1 MSGNLNSVKE
11 VLEGAME
18 ALNAK
23 GASIPEREM
32 RDYSMRLQ
40 ICQNALI
47 QNQRKIWIRT
57 KLGKGMLEKMGSA
70 AEALIDVLKTATDP
84 AGIEAALI
92 EVEAQAKE
100 IEEESRRRD
109 MVVT

>member
-11 VLEGAME
+11 ILEGAME

-23 GASIPEREM
+23 GASISEGEM
-32 RDYSMRLQ
+32 RDYMMRLQ

-57 KLGKGMLEKMGSA
+57 NLGKGMLEKMGSA
-70 AEALIDVLKTATDP
+70 AEALIDVLKTGTNP

-92 EVEAQAKE
+92 KTEAQAKE

>member
-1 MSGNLNSVKE
+1 
-11 VLEGAME
+11 ME
-18 ALNAK
+18 ALSAK
-23 GASIPEREM
+23 ATSISEGEM
-32 RDYSMRLQ
+32 QDYTMRLQ
-40 ICQNALI
+40 ICKNALI

-57 KLGKGMLEKMGSA
+57 RLGKGMLEKMGSA
-70 AEALIDVLKTATDP
+70 AETLIDVLKTCTDS

>member
-1 MSGNLNSVKE
+1 MSGNLNSAKE
-11 VLEGAME
+11 ILEGAME
-18 ALNAK
+18 ALSAK
-23 GASIPEREM
+23 GDSISEGEM
-32 RDYSMRLQ
+32 RDYTMRLQ

-47 QNQRKIWIRT
+47 QNQRKIWIMT

-70 AEALIDVLKTATDP
+70 AEALIDVLKTGTDS

-92 EVEAQAKE
+92 KVEAQAKE

>member
-1 MSGNLNSVKE
+1 MGGNLNSVKE

-18 ALNAK
+18 ALIAK
-23 GASIPEREM
+23 GASISEGEM
-32 RDYSMRLQ
+32 RDYTMRFQ

-57 KLGKGMLEKMGSA
+57 KLGKGMLENMGSA
-70 AEALIDVLKTATDP
+70 AEALIDVLKTSTDP
-84 AGIEAALI
+84 ARIEATLI